1 MADPIHQGSAS
12 LDRAAAQRVKATNP
26 AAGATSRVAQCTENI
41 LEGREAARV
50 AASLSAKRSTG
61 SNPVRPATMGSSF
74 NGRIPGLHLGDEGSI
89 PSESTTAPSA
99 KA

>member
-1 MADPIHQGSAS
+1 MADPVHQGSAS
-12 LDRAAAQRVKATNP
+12 LDRAATQRGKATNP
-26 AAGATSRVAQCTENI
+26 AAGATLRVAQCTENI

-74 NGRIPGLHLGDEGSI
+74 NGRIPGLHPGDEGSI